1 MVELPDEGE
10 RLAPPPAPPGGAST
24 PAVQP
29 LDFYRHGNDFIMG
42 RALQAEVMGRLIS
55 SWMTT
60 DEGNKYFEN
69 AKQGVKERQDLK
81 DARAQ
86 EWEDRYSSAS
96 ASTPGMTER
105 VLSRA

>member
-1 MVELPDEGE
+1 MLELPDEGE

-55 SWMTT
+55 SRMITT
-60 DEGNKYFEN
+60 EGNKYFE
-69 AKQGVKERQDLK
+69 KVMRRVKEKQDLK

-86 EWEDRYSSAS
+86 E
-96 ASTPGMTER
+96 
-105 VLSRA
+105 